1 MSYRD
6 NDEVREDE
14 IDEEAK
20 EAELD
25 LDEAFEDDAAVDDDL
40 LGGTESLEALYEEE
54 DAIDAELLAD
64 EYKDGNY

>member
-14 IDEEAK
+14 IDEEAR

-25 LDEAFEDDAAVDDDL
+25 LDEAFDDDAVVDDDL
-40 LGGTESLEALYEEE
+40 LGGAESLEALYEEE
-54 DAIDAELLAD
+54 DAIDAEFLSD